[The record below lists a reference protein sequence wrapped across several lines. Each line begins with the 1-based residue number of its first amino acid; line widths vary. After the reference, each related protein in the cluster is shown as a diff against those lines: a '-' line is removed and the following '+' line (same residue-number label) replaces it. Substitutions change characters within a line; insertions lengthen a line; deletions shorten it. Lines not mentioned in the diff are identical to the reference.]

1 MDVKWPR
8 HVDCFDRLQNTHQ
21 IFNRRVFVMVTTV
34 ARIGLVLEAP
44 CLQACLWVHESEG
57 MAVRVTGFSD
67 AGYPRH
73 VATDT
78 TPKCVN
84 PVSITVLHCRVA
96 TLTQCVLKQ
105 PGLGDNSIQDVR
117 GFPRVH

>member
-1 MDVKWPR
+1 MDVKRSW
-8 HVDCFDRLQNTHQ
+8 HVDCFDRFQNAHQ
-21 IFNRRVFVMVTTV
+21 IFNGRVFVMVTAV

-57 MAVRVTGFSD
+57 MAVRVAGFSD
-67 AGYPRH
+67 ACYPRH

-84 PVSITVLHCRVA
+84 RVSITVLHGRVA
-96 TLTQCVLKQ
+96 ALTQCVLKQ

-117 GFPRVH
+117 GFP